1 MRFGGLWK
9 WMRSGVEVEGEW
21 KNGVWI
27 IRGEMGSSRLGKGEC
42 VCNVLCMK

>member
-1 MRFGGLWK
+1 
-9 WMRSGVEVEGEW
+9 MRSGVEVEGEW

-27 IRGEMGSSRLGKGEC
+27 IKGEMGSSRLGKGEC